1 MTKRDAITIEAAADG
16 GFMALG
22 ASEYGDRARPLF
34 AGSLNEVIDYAE
46 KRLTPP
52 PEVEEARVVVEGPI
66 TLSPEDV
73 AMLKTAMG
81 YTR

>member
-34 AGSLNEVIDYAE
+34 AGSLKEVLDYAE
-46 KRLTPP
+46 KRLSPP
-52 PEVEEARVVVEGPI
+52 VEEEGATQEPRSFKI
-66 TLSPEDV
+66 SPEDV
-73 AMLKTAMG
+73 ARLKAAMAP
-81 YTR
+81 TR